1 MKCNFQELIW
11 HWAPDLP
18 EQRAFTSMVI
28 SVSGGNN
35 IEKILS
41 QGRRDRRGKPDDGI
55 FSQV

>member
-28 SVSGGNN
+28 SVTGENN

-41 QGRRDRRGKPDDGI
+41 QRRRDRKGKPNDGI